1 MGVPSLFRTLV
12 NSFPNIIYW
21 DETKNVDYL
30 LLDYNCLI
38 HHCVHLAKSDKDEDI
53 IDKVIEYTTH
63 IVNIIQPNKVLYI
76 AIDGTV
82 PMGKMYKQRN
92 RRYKKIYDDRTLSK
106 LKNKW
111 SVENKSFDTTCISPG
126 TEFMSK
132 LSNRI
137 KNYIQIGAFHTQNN
151 KSKYTIIFS
160 DSSVPGEG
168 EFKIFEF
175 IRNIVGDKQCVIY
188 GLDADL
194 IMLSIISKING
205 ILLLREAIKDDVTT
219 EFEYFDIDVT
229 KLSFLKHYQL
239 LSHDTD
245 TVFEDLNILLML
257 GGNDFVQSFINTRI
271 RENGFKKLMKA
282 YTALIDQNIQNKYLY
297 DKENESVNMTA
308 FSKLIELLLIDEST
322 EMFLESR
329 IKPYFAKKEDIVT
342 YEQDKSNYEH
352 LHYSCKNNMEHHL
365 FDQYT
370 SLMKSKADTIVD
382 VYKIHYF
389 NGNDI
394 NQVCN
399 EYIKSI
405 IWTINYY
412 KGKILSHDFYYKY
425 SCAPFME
432 DLIEYLKRNKNIVI
446 EFEKGT
452 FYSPLEQLLIILPYE
467 SRHLLPLSYAL
478 MIKETEIIQN
488 FKLDMI
494 DGLKNIYSE
503 PILPDIN
510 YDRLNFMSLLPV
522 NLSESKRNTI
532 NNKPY
537 IKQFNITQ
545 S

>member
-21 DETKNVDYL
+21 DQTKNVDYL

-38 HHCVHLAKSDKDEDI
+38 HHCIHLAKSHKDEDI

-63 IVNIIQPNKVLYI
+63 IVNTIQPNKVLYI

-92 RRYKKIYDDRTLSK
+92 RRYKKIYDEKIVSK

-111 SVENKSFDTTCISPG
+111 SVEDKAFDTSCISPG
-126 TEFMSK
+126 TEFMNK

-137 KNYIQIGAFHTQNN
+137 KNYIQIGAFQTKNN
-151 KSKYTIIFS
+151 KNKYTIIFS

-194 IMLSIISKING
+194 IMLSITSKVNG
-205 ILLLREAIKDDVTT
+205 ILLLREAIKDDATT
-219 EFEYFDIDVT
+219 EFEYFDIDIT
-229 KLSFLKHYQL
+229 KSSFLKHYQL
-239 LSHDTD
+239 LSYDTEN
-245 TVFEDLNILLML
+245 VFEDLNILLML

-271 RENGFKKLMKA
+271 RENGFQKLMKA
-282 YTALIDQNIQNKYLY
+282 YNALINKNIQNKYLY
-297 DKENESVNMTA
+297 DKENETVNMTA
-308 FSKLIELLLIDEST
+308 FSKLIELLLQDEPT
-322 EMFLESR
+322 DMFLESR
-329 IKPYFAKKEDIVT
+329 IKPYFAKKEEVT
-342 YEQDKSNYEH
+342 MYAQDRSNYEH
-352 LHYSCKNNMEHHL
+352 LHYSCKNNIEHHL
-365 FDQYT
+365 FDKYT
-370 SLMKSKADTIVD
+370 SLIKSKADTIYD
-382 VYKIHYF
+382 AYKIHYF
-389 NGNDI
+389 DHVDI
-394 NQVCN
+394 DQVCN

-412 KGKILSHDFYYKY
+412 KGNILSYDFYYKY

-432 DLIEYLKRNKNIVI
+432 DLIEYLKTNKNIVI
-446 EFEKGT
+446 EFKKGNVR
-452 FYSPLEQLLIILPYE
+452 SPLEQLLIILPYE
-467 SRHLLPLSYAL
+467 SRYLLPLSYAL
-478 MIKETEIIQN
+478 MIKETEIMQN

-494 DGLKNIYSE
+494 DGLKNIYAE
-503 PILPDIN
+503 PMLPDID

-537 IKQFNITQ
+537 IKQFNVIQ